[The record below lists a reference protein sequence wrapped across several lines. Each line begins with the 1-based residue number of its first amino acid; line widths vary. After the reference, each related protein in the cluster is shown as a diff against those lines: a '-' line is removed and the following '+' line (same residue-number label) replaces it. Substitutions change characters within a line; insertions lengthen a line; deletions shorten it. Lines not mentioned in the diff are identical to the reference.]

1 MRSTAIA
8 LTLLAAV
15 LHATWNALLRSS
27 LDRLW
32 SVTIMSFAT
41 TLAAVPFALLL
52 PLPLTPSWTYLG
64 FSAVLQVAYIILLAH
79 AYRYGELAQVYPVVR
94 GSVPL
99 LVTIGGFVLAGQRVG
114 SAGLLGIALISLGIV
129 SLAFGRLRAEAKTL
143 ALGLLTALLVA
154 SYVTADGIGVR
165 LSGNP
170 QSYAAWI
177 FLIYGA
183 LLPAA
188 FLLLRGRIT
197 VTLRSP
203 ETVKALTGGF
213 MSFASYGAILAALA
227 VSKLGPVSALRETSI
242 VFAALLGHFV
252 LGEHLTGRRILVCL
266 AVTFGAVCIACA
278 A

>member
-1 MRSTAIA
+1 VRPTAIA

-27 LDRLW
+27 SDRLW
-32 SVTIMSFAT
+32 SVTAMSFAT
-41 TLAAVPFALLL
+41 SLAALPFALLL
-52 PLPLTPSWTYLG
+52 PLPLTPSWSYLAI
-64 FSAVLQVAYIILLAH
+64 SAVLQVAYIILLAH
-79 AYRYGELAQVYPVVR
+79 AYRSGELAQVYPVVR

-99 LVTIGGFVLAGQRVG
+99 LVTIGGLVFAGQRVG
-114 SAGLLGIALISLGIV
+114 PAGLLGIALISLGIV
-129 SLAFGRLRAEAKTL
+129 SLAFGRMRAQATTL

-177 FLIYGA
+177 FLMYGA
-183 LLPAA
+183 LLTVT
-188 FLLLRGRIT
+188 FLLLRGGMTMRP
-197 VTLRSP
+197 RAS
-203 ETVKALTGGF
+203 ETVKAMAGGF
-213 MSFASYGAILAALA
+213 MSFASYGSIIAVLA

-242 VFAALLGHFV
+242 VFAALIGHFL
-252 LGEHLTGRRILVCL
+252 LGERLTRRRILVCL
-266 AVTFGAVCIACA
+266 AITLGAVCIAFA

>member
-1 MRSTAIA
+1 MRPTAIA
-8 LTLLAAV
+8 LTLLAAM
-15 LHATWNALLRSS
+15 LHATWNAVLRSS

-52 PLPLTPSWTYLG
+52 PLPLTQSWTYLG

-79 AYRYGELAQVYPVVR
+79 AYRSGELAQVYPVVR

-114 SAGLLGIALISLGIV
+114 PTGLLGIALISLGIV
-129 SLAFGRLRAEAKTL
+129 SLALGRVRAEAKTL

-183 LLPAA
+183 LLPAT
-188 FLLLRGRIT
+188 FLLLRGGIT
-197 VTLRSP
+197 VKLRAP

-213 MSFASYGAILAALA
+213 ISLASYGAIIAALA

-242 VFAALLGHFV
+242 VFAALIGHVV
-252 LGEHLTGRRILVCL
+252 LGERLTGRRMLVCL
-266 AVTFGAVCIACA
+266 AVTLGAVCIAFA

>member
-1 MRSTAIA
+1 MRPTAIA

-15 LHATWNALLRSS
+15 LHATWNAVLRSS

-79 AYRYGELAQVYPVVR
+79 AYRSGELAQVYPVVR

-129 SLAFGRLRAEAKTL
+129 SLAFGRVRAEAKTL

-183 LLPAA
+183 LLPAT
-188 FLLLRGRIT
+188 FLLLRGGIT
-197 VTLRSP
+197 VKLRAP

-213 MSFASYGAILAALA
+213 ISLASYGAIIAALA

-242 VFAALLGHFV
+242 VFAALIGHVV
-252 LGEHLTGRRILVCL
+252 LGERLTGRRVLVCL
-266 AVTFGAVCIACA
+266 AVALGAVCIAFA

>member
-1 MRSTAIA
+1 MRPTAIA
-8 LTLLAAV
+8 LTLLAAM
-15 LHATWNALLRSS
+15 LHATWNAVLRSS

-52 PLPLTPSWTYLG
+52 PLPLTQSWTYLG

-79 AYRYGELAQVYPVVR
+79 AYRSGELAQVYPVVR

-99 LVTIGGFVLAGQRVG
+99 LVSIGGFVLAGQRVG
-114 SAGLLGIALISLGIV
+114 PAGLLGIALISLGIV
-129 SLAFGRLRAEAKTL
+129 SLAFGRVRAEAKTV

-183 LLPAA
+183 LLPAT

-197 VTLRSP
+197 VKLRAP

-213 MSFASYGAILAALA
+213 ISLASYGAIIAALA

-242 VFAALLGHFV
+242 VFAALIGHVV
-252 LGEHLTGRRILVCL
+252 LGERLTGRRMLVCL
-266 AVTFGAVCIACA
+266 AVTLGAVCIAFA

>member
-1 MRSTAIA
+1 MRPTAIA
-8 LTLLAAV
+8 LTLLAAM
-15 LHATWNALLRSS
+15 LHATWNAVLRSS

-52 PLPLTPSWTYLG
+52 PLPLTQSWTYLG

-79 AYRYGELAQVYPVVR
+79 AYRSGELAQVYPVVR

-114 SAGLLGIALISLGIV
+114 PAGLLGIALISLGIV
-129 SLAFGRLRAEAKTL
+129 SLALGRVRAEAKTL

-183 LLPAA
+183 LLPAT
-188 FLLLRGRIT
+188 FLLLRGGIT
-197 VTLRSP
+197 VKLRAP

-213 MSFASYGAILAALA
+213 ISLASYGAIIAALA

-242 VFAALLGHFV
+242 VFAALIGHVV
-252 LGEHLTGRRILVCL
+252 LGERLTGRRMLVCL
-266 AVTFGAVCIACA
+266 AVTLGAVCIAFA